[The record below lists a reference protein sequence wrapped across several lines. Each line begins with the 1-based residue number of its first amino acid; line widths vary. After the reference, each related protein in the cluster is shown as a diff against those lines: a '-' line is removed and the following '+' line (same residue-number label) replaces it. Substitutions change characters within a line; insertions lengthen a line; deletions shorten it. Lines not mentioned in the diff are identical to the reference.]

1 MSSERDALA
10 DAALR
15 FSEAIRTERDG
26 SHGAL
31 AGEREIALQLIKLL
45 RNESQSRAQQTSGRF
60 LWGLLLGA
68 ALGAGAAYMVHQRTS
83 EELRLGL
90 TGGPP
95 PTGPALNQRIRA
107 ALEAGRQAA
116 LTREQE
122 LWDEYRRRL
131 AEGSSPRPRPD
142 DPFMA

>member
-26 SHGAL
+26 SPGAL

-68 ALGAGAAYMVHQRTS
+68 ALGAGAAYMLHQRTS

-95 PTGPALNQRIRA
+95 STRPALNQRIRA
-107 ALEAGRQAA
+107 ALEAGRHAA

-131 AEGSSPRPRPD
+131 AEGSNPRPRPD

>member
-15 FSEAIRTERDG
+15 FSEAIRTERSG
-26 SHGAL
+26 SSGVL
-31 AGEREIALQLIKLL
+31 AGEREIALQLITLL
-45 RNESQSRAQQTSGRF
+45 RNESQSRAKQSSGRF
-60 LWGLLLGA
+60 LLGLMLGA
-68 ALGAGAAYMVHQRTS
+68 ALGAGVAYMVHQRTS

-95 PTGPALNQRIRA
+95 PTGQALNQRIRA
-107 ALEAGRQAA
+107 ALEAGQRAA
-116 LTREQE
+116 RTREQE

-131 AEGSSPRPRPD
+131 AEGANPRPHHD
-142 DPFMA
+142 DPIM